1 MAFLDMLVNRNQ
13 TPESEPTEPSEK
25 ECYICRRSEE
35 EIQALTATMTGEIDM
50 KIQLLYN
57 KINVRKTEF
66 TQYYQSMV
74 DQLAGNQYLDLKIE
88 TIKTDIPN
96 FSKKIPNVNEI
107 IQKSQDDSETVQTV
121 VSRLKV
127 AIDQMAKNPDY
138 DLSKDHPEVKNTYN
152 EIQTLEEEKTLIANY
167 LKLQSKE
174 LCTNNSG
181 RDQIRVHLCGICSG
195 LLEEASRGSYTTV
208 EESSEN

>member
-1 MAFLDMLVNRNQ
+1 MALLDMLVNRNQ
-13 TPESEPTEPSEK
+13 KPKSEPAEPSEK
-25 ECYICRRSEE
+25 KCYICRRSEE

-50 KIQLLYN
+50 KIQLLHK
-57 KINVRKTEF
+57 KIDVRKNEF
-66 TQYYQSMV
+66 TEYYQSMV
-74 DQLAGNQYLDLKIE
+74 DQLAENQYLDLKIE

-107 IQKSQDDSETVQTV
+107 IQNSKDDSETVQTV
-121 VSRLKV
+121 VNRLKV

-138 DLSKDHPEVKNTYN
+138 DLSKDHPEVKNTYD
-152 EIQTLEEEKTLIANY
+152 EIQALKEEKALIANY

-174 LCTNNSG
+174 LSINNSG

-195 LLEEASRGSYTTV
+195 LLEEASKGSYTV
-208 EESSEN
+208 SED

>member
-13 TPESEPTEPSEK
+13 TPESEPTKPSEK

-57 KINVRKTEF
+57 KINVRKSEF
-66 TQYYQSMV
+66 TEYYQSMV
-74 DQLAGNQYLDLKIE
+74 DQLAENQNLDFKVE

-107 IQKSQDDSETVQTV
+107 IRKSKDDSETVQDV
-121 VSRLKV
+121 VDRLKV
-127 AIDQMAKNPDY
+127 AIDQMAKDPDY
-138 DLSKDHPEVKNTYN
+138 DLSKDHPEVKNAYD
-152 EIQTLEEEKTLIANY
+152 EIQALKEEKELIASY

-174 LCTNNSG
+174 LRMDNSG
-181 RDQIRVHLCGICSG
+181 RDQIKVHLCGICSG
-195 LLEEASRGSYTTV
+195 LLEEASNGSYTIS
-208 EESSEN
+208 EESTKN